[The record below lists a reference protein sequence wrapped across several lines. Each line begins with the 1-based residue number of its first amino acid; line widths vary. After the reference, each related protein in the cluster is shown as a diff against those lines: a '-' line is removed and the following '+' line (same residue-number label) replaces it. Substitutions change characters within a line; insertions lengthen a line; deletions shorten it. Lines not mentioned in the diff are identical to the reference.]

1 MIDFKILV
9 RVDPEDPKK
18 TLTILGQKVCGNA
31 GAFETIDPIWAKK
44 QDYLTAVPVEIALTV
59 EMREVL
65 QTHTPDARFVVTGV
79 KTANVDNLVNMY
91 GYKVFAPILE
101 NAVASEVRENKEEN
115 KNILQTAGTDIDP
128 VKHEVSYWINGK
140 KVSQQEYDEKLLKL
154 NGQIKEVFGNL
165 SDFFS
170 F

>member
-9 RVDPEDPKK
+9 KVDPEDPKK
-18 TLTILGQKVCGNA
+18 TLAILGQKVCGNA
-31 GAFETIDPIWAKK
+31 KAFETIDPVWAKK

-91 GYKVFAPILE
+91 GYRVFAPIFE
-101 NAVASEVRENKEEN
+101 TGFEIVKENKEEEN
-115 KNILQTAGTDIDP
+115 KNTLQTAGTDIDP

-140 KVSQQEYDEKLLKL
+140 KVSQQEYDEKLQKL
-154 NGQIKEVFGNL
+154 SGQIKEVFGHL

-170 F
+170 L